1 MDDDAT
7 VRLPRLGV
15 VPAPKARPPR
25 RGPALPLVA
34 LGLVVLAAG
43 GAALWWW
50 PREAPSPEVP
60 LAVAPSVQPPALPA
74 ADPVPPPPAPSPPSL
89 GPPSLAPLAV
99 APPAPPSRNQA
110 GILAHAA
117 MWPTLFRWDANPLV
131 FVLDFPDLAS
141 QGAAMNRAAALI
153 EKARTPRDRVL
164 DDTGLAAAIA
174 ADRNTPEDYYF
185 GHNYRASDLAR
196 MFALAERDG
205 IALNPRE
212 EWLREQVALVQSL
225 APGRDAAILT
235 IPGLGPEVTPAL
247 RAAILR
253 HELAHGQFF
262 TLPMFAAHVMTV
274 WHRGMT
280 EEERAAIRAFLGR
293 EGYDTAQEEM
303 MANEAMAY
311 ILHTPDRAVF
321 DPVRELGWDEAQ
333 VARIRAL
340 FAEGAPLQP

>member
-7 VRLPRLGV
+7 VRLPRPGV
-15 VPAPKARPPR
+15 VPAPKARPAR
-25 RGPALPLVA
+25 RGAALVA
-34 LGLVVLAAG
+34 FGLVVLVAG

-50 PREAPSPEVP
+50 PREAQPPEPP
-60 LAVAPSVQPPALPA
+60 LAVAPSVQPPALEAPPVAPA
-74 ADPVPPPPAPSPPSL
+74 PVPQPS
-89 GPPSLAPLAV
+89 
-99 APPAPPSRNQA
+99 APPASAPAPPPSRNQA
-110 GILAHAA
+110 EILAHAA
-117 MWPTLFRWDANPLV
+117 TRPTLFRWDANPLV

-164 DDTGLAAAIA
+164 DDTALAAAIA
-174 ADRNTPEDYYF
+174 ADRNTPDDYYV
-185 GHNYRASDLAR
+185 GHNYRASDLTR

-235 IPGLGPEVTPAL
+235 IPGLGPEVSPAL

-262 TLPMFAAHVMTV
+262 TLPMFAAHVMAV

-311 ILHTPDRAVF
+311 ILHTPDRTIF
-321 DPVRELGWDEAQ
+321 DPMRELGWDEAQ

-340 FAEGAPLQP
+340 FAEGAPPEP

>member
-1 MDDDAT
+1 M
-7 VRLPRLGV
+7 
-15 VPAPKARPPR
+15 
-25 RGPALPLVA
+25 
-34 LGLVVLAAG
+34 
-43 GAALWWW
+43 
-50 PREAPSPEVP
+50 
-60 LAVAPSVQPPALPA
+60 
-74 ADPVPPPPAPSPPSL
+74 
-89 GPPSLAPLAV
+89 
-99 APPAPPSRNQA
+99 APPLLAPPSRGHA
-110 GILAHAA
+110 EIAAHVATR
-117 MWPTLFRWDANPLV
+117 PTLFRWDANPLV

-164 DDTGLAAAIA
+164 DDTALAAAIA
-174 ADRNTPEDYYF
+174 ADRNTPDDYYF

-205 IALNPRE
+205 IALNPQE
-212 EWLREQVALVQSL
+212 EWLREQVALVRSL

-235 IPGLGPEVTPAL
+235 VPGLGPEVTPAL

-280 EEERAAIRAFLGR
+280 EQERAAIRAFLGR

-311 ILHTPDRAVF
+311 ILHTPDREVF

-340 FAEGAPLQP
+340 FAEGAPPEP

>member
-7 VRLPRLGV
+7 VRLARPGA
-15 VPAPKARPPR
+15 VPASEATPPR
-25 RGPALPLVA
+25 RGPALAGPILA
-34 LGLVVLAAG
+34 GLGLAVLVAG

-50 PREAPSPEVP
+50 PREGPPPEAPLAMAPPVAAPPPPMVLAPPPAVAPSPE
-60 LAVAPSVQPPALPA
+60 AS
-74 ADPVPPPPAPSPPSL
+74 
-89 GPPSLAPLAV
+89 APLA
-99 APPAPPSRNQA
+99 PPLLAPPSRSQA
-110 GILAHAA
+110 EIAAHVATR
-117 MWPTLFRWDANPLV
+117 PTLFRWDANPLV

-164 DDTGLAAAIA
+164 DDTALAAAIA
-174 ADRNTPEDYYF
+174 ADRNTPSDYYF
-185 GHNYRASDLAR
+185 GHNYRASDLTR

-212 EWLREQVALVQSL
+212 QWLREQVALVQSL

-235 IPGLGPEVTPAL
+235 IPGLGPEVSPAL

-262 TLPMFAAHVMTV
+262 TLPMFAAHVMAV

-280 EEERAAIRAFLGR
+280 EQERAAIRAFLGR

-340 FAEGAPLQP
+340 FAEGAPPEP